1 MTNNL
6 RPEGLNELT
15 RVPNNMQRKYNSI
28 QAFQNILQ
36 GNTEII
42 NDDIEADEKIETNI
56 KSTYSSDDRPVN
68 KSIES
73 IEKSHFSDPSID
85 INKLALSLVN
95 TLTNKFDI
103 SIKKPLEIKF
113 DAELKIDVLS
123 YTFKYKQFYKTD
135 SMLIFVMSD
144 PFSLD
149 IKEPVKFKLTI
160 ANEGLENQPVV
171 CIGSPIEL
179 KDLGLRLLIFVF
191 DKL

>member
-15 RVPNNMQRKYNSI
+15 RVPNSMQRKYDSI

-42 NDDIEADEKIETNI
+42 NEDIEADEKIETNI
-56 KSTYSSDDRPVN
+56 KSTYSSDEPVN

-73 IEKSHFSDPSID
+73 IEKSHFSNPSID
-85 INKLALSLVN
+85 INKLTSNIVN

-123 YTFKYKQFYKTD
+123 YTFKYKQCYKTD

-191 DKL
+191 DK

>member
-15 RVPNNMQRKYNSI
+15 RVPNSMQRKYDSI

-42 NDDIEADEKIETNI
+42 NEDIEADEKIETNI
-56 KSTYSSDDRPVN
+56 KSTYSSDESVN

-73 IEKSHFSDPSID
+73 IEKSHFSNPSID
-85 INKLALSLVN
+85 INKLTSNIVN

-179 KDLGLRLLIFVF
+179 KDLGLRLLIFVL
-191 DKL
+191 DK

>member
-15 RVPNNMQRKYNSI
+15 RVPNSMQRKYDSI

-42 NDDIEADEKIETNI
+42 NEDIEADEKIETNI
-56 KSTYSSDDRPVN
+56 KSTYSSDEPVN

-73 IEKSHFSDPSID
+73 IEKSHFSNPSID
-85 INKLALSLVN
+85 INTLTSNIVN
-95 TLTNKFDI
+95 ALTNKFDI

-179 KDLGLRLLIFVF
+179 KDLRLRLLIFVF
-191 DKL
+191 DK

>member
-15 RVPNNMQRKYNSI
+15 RVPNSMQRKYDSI

-42 NDDIEADEKIETNI
+42 NEDIEADEKIENNI
-56 KSTYSSDDRPVN
+56 KSTYSSDEPVN

-73 IEKSHFSDPSID
+73 IEKSHFSNPSID
-85 INKLALSLVN
+85 VNKLALSLVN

-179 KDLGLRLLIFVF
+179 KDLGLRLLIFVL
-191 DKL
+191 DK

>member
-15 RVPNNMQRKYNSI
+15 RVPNSMQRKYDSI

-42 NDDIEADEKIETNI
+42 NEDIEVDEKIETNI
-56 KSTYSSDDRPVN
+56 KSTYSSDESVN

-160 ANEGLENQPVV
+160 ADEGLENQPVV

-191 DKL
+191 DK

>member
-15 RVPNNMQRKYNSI
+15 RVPNSMQRKYDSI

-42 NDDIEADEKIETNI
+42 NEDIEEDEKIETNI
-56 KSTYSSDDRPVN
+56 KSTYSSDEPVN

-73 IEKSHFSDPSID
+73 IEKSHFSNPSID
-85 INKLALSLVN
+85 VNKLTSNIVN
-95 TLTNKFDI
+95 ALTNKFDI

-191 DKL
+191 DK

>member
-15 RVPNNMQRKYNSI
+15 RVPNSMQRKYDSI

-42 NDDIEADEKIETNI
+42 NDDIESDEKIETNI
-56 KSTYSSDDRPVN
+56 KSTYSPDESVN
-68 KSIES
+68 KSIEN
-73 IEKSHFSDPSID
+73 IEKPHFSDPSID

-191 DKL
+191 DK

>member
-15 RVPNNMQRKYNSI
+15 RVPNSMQRKYDSI

-42 NDDIEADEKIETNI
+42 NEDIEADEKIETNI
-56 KSTYSSDDRPVN
+56 KSTYSSDEPVN

-73 IEKSHFSDPSID
+73 IEKSHFSNPSID
-85 INKLALSLVN
+85 INTLTSNIVN
-95 TLTNKFDI
+95 ALTNKFDI

-191 DKL
+191 DK

>member
-15 RVPNNMQRKYNSI
+15 RVPNSMQRKYDSI

-42 NDDIEADEKIETNI
+42 NDDIESDEKIETNI
-56 KSTYSSDDRPVN
+56 KSTYSPDESVN

-73 IEKSHFSDPSID
+73 IEKSHFSDPNID
-85 INKLALSLVN
+85 INKLTSNIVN

-191 DKL
+191 D

>member
-6 RPEGLNELT
+6 RSEGLNELT
-15 RVPNNMQRKYNSI
+15 RVPNSMQRKYDSI

-42 NDDIEADEKIETNI
+42 NEDKDIENANIISPIEHDSLNE
-56 KSTYSSDDRPVN
+56 PVN
-68 KSIES
+68 KQLES
-73 IEKSHFSDPSID
+73 IEKPSYTIAPSID
-85 INKLALSLVN
+85 LNKLTTNLINA
-95 TLTNKFDI
+95 LTNKFDI
-103 SIKKPLEIKF
+103 SPKKPLEIKF

-144 PFSLD
+144 PFNLD

-160 ANEGLENQPVV
+160 ANEGLENQSVV

-179 KDLGLRLLIFVF
+179 KDLGLRLLIFVS
-191 DKL
+191 DK

>member
-15 RVPNNMQRKYNSI
+15 RVPNSMQRKYDSI

-42 NDDIEADEKIETNI
+42 NEDIEADEKIETNI
-56 KSTYSSDDRPVN
+56 KSTYSSDEPVN

-73 IEKSHFSDPSID
+73 IEKSHFSNPSID
-85 INKLALSLVN
+85 INKLTSNIVN

-191 DKL
+191 DK